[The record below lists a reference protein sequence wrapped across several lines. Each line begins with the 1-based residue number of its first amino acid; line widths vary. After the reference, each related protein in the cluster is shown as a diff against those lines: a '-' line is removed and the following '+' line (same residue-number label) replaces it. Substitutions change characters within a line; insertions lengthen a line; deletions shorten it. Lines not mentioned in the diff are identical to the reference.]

1 MKIKMFDGNR
11 NQRGAVAIEF
21 VILFP
26 LFLVIFYAIV
36 SYSVIFATQQTLHS
50 LSSEATRAAVAV
62 HRNDPELSTS
72 DIEAVIGGV
81 IRESRKNSWIDGW
94 LSHCESMSEYYL
106 YSRGGAGGRD
116 QLEVCFRVTVGTGK
130 ALALPR
136 LNLGFS
142 IPSEKITELTS
153 TSSIRL

>member
-1 MKIKMFDGNR
+1 MKKLMR
-11 NQRGAVAIEF
+11 RRKQSGAVAIEF
-21 VILFP
+21 VIVFP
-26 LFLVIFYAIV
+26 LFLIIFYAIV

-62 HRNDPELSTS
+62 HRKDPALSLSEVETALS
-72 DIEAVIGGV
+72 GEIQKRADD
-81 IRESRKNSWIDGW
+81 SWLTNW
-94 LSHCESMSEYYL
+94 LSGCNGDAFFVYTPGSDGE
-106 YSRGGAGGRD
+106 RD
-116 QLEVCFRVTVGTGK
+116 QLEVCFRVTVGPNE

-142 IPSEKITELTS
+142 IPSERITELTS